1 MGQRCKIMLLCEL
14 QLLSHFHG
22 HIGPYAVIGY
32 MIGLIAVERLA
43 PKKHSAMKCIVKT
56 GTKPPVSCI
65 IDGIQFSSSCTLGKG
80 NISVADKGKA
90 EAVFECAG
98 KKLKIKLRPEIQKKI
113 DAEMSHEKEE
123 EQSIYYYKMM
133 EKRF

>member
-1 MGQRCKIMLLCEL
+1 MLPSEL
-14 QLLSHFHG
+14 ENLARFHG
-22 HIGPYAVIGY
+22 HIGPYAVVGY
-32 MIGLIAVERLA
+32 KMGLLAVERLA

-56 GTKPPVSCI
+56 GTKPPLSCI

-80 NISVADKGKA
+80 NISVVDEGKA

-98 KKLKIKLRPEIQKKI
+98 KKLTIKLRDEIRNKI

-123 EQSIYYYKMM
+123 EQSIHYYDLTSTLDAS
-133 EKRF
+133 